1 MRKLSTIVSMS
12 AFAAVALAAPAQAH
26 DTKLGVRGGYYT
38 KIKEP
43 FVGVELLTH
52 VAHRVYFNPN
62 LEYVFVNGAKYFT
75 LNGDFHY
82 DFPTG
87 GNDLY
92 VWLGAGLGW
101 SSFNPEG
108 PNNTNNDL
116 VANLLGGIGFNAG
129 EVIPYVQAK
138 VIVKDDTEFSIAVG
152 LRF

>member
-12 AFAAVALAAPAQAH
+12 ALAAFALASPAQAH
-26 DTKLGVRGGYYT
+26 DTKVGVRGGYYT

-43 FVGVELLTH
+43 FVGVELLTR
-52 VAHRVYFNPN
+52 VANRVYFNPN
-62 LEYVFVNGAKYFT
+62 LEYVFVDGAKYFT

-87 GNDLY
+87 GNDVY

-101 SSFNPEG
+101 SSFDPEG
-108 PNNTNNDL
+108 PDNSDNDL
-116 VANLLGGIGFNAG
+116 VANLLGGVGFNAG
-129 EVIPYVQAK
+129 SVIPYVQGK
-138 VIVKDDTEFSIAVG
+138 VIIREDTEFSIAVG

>member
-1 MRKLSTIVSMS
+1 MRKLSTIVSLS
-12 AFAAVALAAPAQAH
+12 ALAAFAMCSSAQAH
-26 DTKLGVRGGYYT
+26 DTKVGVRAGYYT

-43 FVGVELLTH
+43 FVGVELLTR
-52 VAHRVYFNPN
+52 VANRVYFNPN
-62 LEYVFVNGAKYFT
+62 LEYVFVDGAKYFT
-75 LNGDFHY
+75 VNGDFHY

-108 PNNTNNDL
+108 PDNSDNDL

-129 EVIPYVQAK
+129 QVIPYVQAK
-138 VIVKDDTEFSIAVG
+138 VIIKDDTEFSVAVG